1 MRAPYTP
8 SLTLLEFDS
17 VWGLSVQ
24 LLELKAIFPPSQPG
38 SCPVLE
44 LESLGV
50 SSEQSQHLYNVIE
63 AVYLGGGQV

>member
-1 MRAPYTP
+1 M
-8 SLTLLEFDS
+8 F
-17 VWGLSVQ
+17 GVQ
-24 LLELKAIFPPSQPG
+24 LLEVTAIFPPSLPG

-44 LESLGV
+44 LPSLGV